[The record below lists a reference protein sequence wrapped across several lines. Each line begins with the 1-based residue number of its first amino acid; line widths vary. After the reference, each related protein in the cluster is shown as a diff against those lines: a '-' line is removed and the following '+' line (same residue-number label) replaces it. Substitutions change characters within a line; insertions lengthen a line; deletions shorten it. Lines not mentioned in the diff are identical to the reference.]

1 MFFSQCNNRF
11 VTGRLFFPIKS
22 TSRMID
28 AISFNNGTLHYLDQ
42 RFLPLQEQ
50 YVDTKDYLQA
60 IEAIK
65 TLAVRG
71 APLIGVAAAY
81 TIILGINSFKGSK
94 EEFPAYFKEMV
105 AEVEASRPTAVNLF
119 FAAAQMKKIFAEH
132 YEADTL
138 EVLMQKMREGARK
151 IHDDEINNCDLMA
164 RHGVDQIKI
173 DLAEVLKTRKL
184 NVLTHCNTGT
194 LACCGTGSALGVI
207 RLAWQEG
214 LIERVITAESRP
226 LLQGLRLTAWELQ
239 QDGIPFVSISDSSS
253 AFLMQRGM
261 IDFGIVGA
269 DRIAANGDSA
279 NKIGTCAHAISLYH
293 HKLPF
298 YIAAPVSTI
307 DITIPDGTHIP
318 IEERN
323 ADELRTIYG
332 TQVAMP
338 NTPVLNY
345 AFDVTPSYLIR
356 AIITDKKAVVGDY
369 VNGLAAL
376 M

>member
-1 MFFSQCNNRF
+1 
-11 VTGRLFFPIKS
+11 
-22 TSRMID
+22 MID
-28 AISFNNGTLHYLDQ
+28 AISFNDGTLRYLDQ
-42 RFLPLQEQ
+42 RYLPLKENH
-50 YVDTKDYLQA
+50 VATKDYREA

-81 TIILGINSFKGSK
+81 TILLGINSFKGSK
-94 EEFPAYFKEMV
+94 EEFPPFFKALV

-119 FAAAQMKKIFAEH
+119 FAAARMKTVYNENF
-132 YEADTL
+132 EADTIDAL
-138 EVLMQKMREGARK
+138 FAKMNAAACK
-151 IHDDEINNCDLMA
+151 IHTDEIANCDAMS
-164 RHGVDQIKI
+164 RHGVELIKA
-173 DLAEVLKTRKL
+173 DLASILKTRKL

-214 LIERVITAESRP
+214 LIERVITSESRP
-226 LLQGLRLTAWELQ
+226 LLQGLRLTAWELE

-269 DRIAANGDSA
+269 DRIAANGDTA
-279 NKIGTCAHAISLYH
+279 NKIGTCAHAISAWH
-293 HKLPF
+293 HNLPF

-307 DITIPDGTHIP
+307 DITIADGTQIT

-323 ADELRTIYG
+323 ADELRTIFG
-332 TQVAMP
+332 TQVASP
-338 NTPVLNY
+338 TTPVLNY
-345 AFDVTPSYLIR
+345 AFDVTPGKLLR
-356 AIITDKKAVVGDY
+356 GIITDKKAVVGDY
-369 VNGLAAL
+369 VTGLAAL
-376 M
+376 MVE

>member
-1 MFFSQCNNRF
+1 
-11 VTGRLFFPIKS
+11 
-22 TSRMID
+22 MID
-28 AISFNNGTLHYLDQ
+28 AISFNDNTLRYLDQ
-42 RFLPLQEQ
+42 RYLPLREE
-50 YVDTKDYLQA
+50 YVSTKSHQDA

-81 TIILGINSFKGSK
+81 TIILGINSFKGTK
-94 EEFPAYFKEMV
+94 EEFPAYFKTLI
-105 AEVEASRPTAVNLF
+105 ADVEASRPTAVNLF
-119 FAAAQMKKIFAEH
+119 FASARLKKVYDENFAADSLELLFAKMDEAAKKIH
-132 YEADTL
+132 S
-138 EVLMQKMREGARK
+138 
-151 IHDDEINNCDLMA
+151 DEILNCDLMS

-173 DLAEVLKTRKL
+173 DLADILKTRKL

-214 LIERVITAESRP
+214 LIERVITSESRP

-239 QDGIPFVSISDSSS
+239 HDGIPFVSISDSSS

-269 DRIAANGDSA
+269 DRIAANGDTA
-279 NKIGTCAHAISLYH
+279 NKIGTCAHAISAYH
-293 HKLPF
+293 HNLPF

-318 IEERN
+318 IEERS
-323 ADELRTIYG
+323 ADELRTIFG
-332 TQVAMP
+332 TQVATP
-338 NTPVLNY
+338 TTPVLNY
-345 AFDVTPSYLIR
+345 AFDVTPGKFLR
-356 AIITDKKAVVGDY
+356 GIITDQRAVVGNY
-369 VNGLAAL
+369 ERELKTL
-376 M
+376 F

>member
-1 MFFSQCNNRF
+1 
-11 VTGRLFFPIKS
+11 
-22 TSRMID
+22 MID
-28 AISFNNGTLHYLDQ
+28 AISFKDNTLHYLDQ
-42 RFLPLQEQ
+42 RYLPLKEN
-50 YVDTKDYLQA
+50 YVATKDYKEA

-81 TIILGINSFKGSK
+81 TIILGINNFKGSK
-94 EEFPAYFKEMV
+94 EEFPAFFKSLV

-119 FAAAQMKKIFAEH
+119 FAAARIKKVYAENF
-132 YEADTL
+132 EADTIETL
-138 EVLMQKMREGARK
+138 FAKMNAAARK
-151 IHDDEINNCDLMA
+151 IHDDEIANCDLMS

-173 DLAEVLKTRKL
+173 DLAHILKTRKL

-214 LIERVITAESRP
+214 LIERVITSESRP

-269 DRIAANGDSA
+269 DRIAANGDTA
-279 NKIGTCAHAISLYH
+279 NKIGTCAHAISAFH
-293 HKLPF
+293 HNLPF

-307 DITIPDGTHIP
+307 DITIPDGSYIP

-323 ADELRTIYG
+323 ADELRTIFG

-345 AFDVTPSYLIR
+345 AFDVTPGKFLR
-356 AIITDKKAVVGDY
+356 GIITDKKAVVGNY
-369 VNGLAAL
+369 ITELAAL
-376 M
+376 MEEEI

>member
-1 MFFSQCNNRF
+1 
-11 VTGRLFFPIKS
+11 
-22 TSRMID
+22 MID
-28 AISFNNGTLHYLDQ
+28 AISFKNNTLHYLDQ
-42 RFLPLQEQ
+42 RYLPLKEN
-50 YVDTKDYLQA
+50 YVATKEYREA

-81 TIILGINSFKGSK
+81 TIVLGINSFKGTK
-94 EEFPAYFKEMV
+94 EEFPPFFKALV

-119 FAAAQMKKIFAEH
+119 FAAARMKKVYNENF
-132 YEADTL
+132 EADSIETL
-138 EVLMQKMREGARK
+138 FAKMSAAASK
-151 IHDDEINNCDLMA
+151 IHTDEIANCDAMS
-164 RHGVDQIKI
+164 RHGVEQIKS
-173 DLAEVLKTRKL
+173 DLAHILKTRKL

-214 LIERVITAESRP
+214 LIERVITSESRP
-226 LLQGLRLTAWELQ
+226 LLQGLRLTAWELE

-269 DRIAANGDSA
+269 DRIAANGDTA
-279 NKIGTCAHAISLYH
+279 NKIGTCAHAISAWH
-293 HKLPF
+293 HNLPF

-307 DITIPDGTHIP
+307 DITIPDGTCIP

-323 ADELRTIYG
+323 ADELRTIFG
-332 TQVAMP
+332 TQVASP
-338 NTPVLNY
+338 TTPVLNY
-345 AFDVTPSYLIR
+345 AFDVTPGKLLR
-356 AIITDKKAVVGDY
+356 GIITDKKAVVGDY
-369 VNGLAAL
+369 VTGLAAL
-376 M
+376 MVE

>member
-1 MFFSQCNNRF
+1 
-11 VTGRLFFPIKS
+11 
-22 TSRMID
+22 MID
-28 AISFNNGTLHYLDQ
+28 AISFKDNTLHYLDQ
-42 RFLPLQEQ
+42 RYLPLKEN
-50 YVDTKDYLQA
+50 YVATKDYKEA

-81 TIILGINSFKGSK
+81 TIILGINNFKGSK
-94 EEFPAYFKEMV
+94 EEFPAFFKSLV

-119 FAAAQMKKIFAEH
+119 FAAARIKKVYAENF
-132 YEADTL
+132 EADTIETL
-138 EVLMQKMREGARK
+138 FAKMNAAARK
-151 IHDDEINNCDLMA
+151 IHDDEIANCDLMS

-173 DLAEVLKTRKL
+173 DLAHILKTRKL

-214 LIERVITAESRP
+214 LIERVITSESRP

-269 DRIAANGDSA
+269 DRIAANGDTA
-279 NKIGTCAHAISLYH
+279 NKIGTCAHAISAFH
-293 HKLPF
+293 HNLPF

-307 DITIPDGTHIP
+307 DITIPDGTYIP

-323 ADELRTIYG
+323 ADELRTIFG

-345 AFDVTPSYLIR
+345 AFDVTPGKFLR
-356 AIITDKKAVVGDY
+356 GIITDKKAVVGNY
-369 VNGLAAL
+369 ITELAAL
-376 M
+376 MEE

>member
-1 MFFSQCNNRF
+1 
-11 VTGRLFFPIKS
+11 
-22 TSRMID
+22 MID
-28 AISFNNGTLHYLDQ
+28 AISFKDNTLHYLDQ
-42 RFLPLQEQ
+42 RYLPLKEN
-50 YVDTKDYLQA
+50 YVATKDYREA

-81 TIILGINSFKGSK
+81 TIILGINSFKGTK
-94 EEFPAYFKEMV
+94 EEFPPFFKALV

-119 FAAAQMKKIFAEH
+119 FAAARMKKVYNENF
-132 YEADTL
+132 EADTL
-138 EVLMQKMREGARK
+138 EVLFAKMNAAAHK
-151 IHDDEINNCDLMA
+151 IHDDEITNCDSMS
-164 RHGVDQIKI
+164 RHGVEQIKI
-173 DLAEVLKTRKL
+173 DLAHILKTRKL

-214 LIERVITAESRP
+214 LIERVITSESRP

-269 DRIAANGDSA
+269 DRIAANGDTA
-279 NKIGTCAHAISLYH
+279 NKIGTCAHAISAFH
-293 HKLPF
+293 HNLPF

-307 DITIPDGTHIP
+307 DITIPDGSYIP

-323 ADELRTIYG
+323 ADELRTIFG

-345 AFDVTPSYLIR
+345 AFDVTPGKFLR
-356 AIITDKKAVVGDY
+356 GIITDKKAIVGNY
-369 VNGLAAL
+369 ITELAAL
-376 M
+376 MEE

>member
-1 MFFSQCNNRF
+1 
-11 VTGRLFFPIKS
+11 
-22 TSRMID
+22 MID
-28 AISFNNGTLHYLDQ
+28 AISFKENTLHYLDQ
-42 RFLPLQEQ
+42 RYLPLKEN
-50 YVDTKDYLQA
+50 YVATKDYKEA

-81 TIILGINSFKGSK
+81 TIILGINSFKGTK
-94 EEFPAYFKEMV
+94 EEFPTYFKNLV

-119 FAAAQMKKIFAEH
+119 FAAARLKKVYADN

-138 EVLMQKMREGARK
+138 EALFAKMNAAAIK
-151 IHDDEINNCDLMA
+151 INDDEIANCDLMS

-173 DLAEVLKTRKL
+173 DLAHILKTRKL

-269 DRIAANGDSA
+269 DRIAANGDTA
-279 NKIGTCAHAISLYH
+279 NKIGTCAHAISAYH

-307 DITIPDGTHIP
+307 DITIPDGSYIP

-323 ADELRTIYG
+323 ADELRTIFG
-332 TQVAMP
+332 TQVATP
-338 NTPVLNY
+338 TTPVLNY
-345 AFDVTPSYLIR
+345 AFDVTPAQFLR
-356 AIITDKKAVVGDY
+356 GIITDKKAVVGNY
-369 VNGLAAL
+369 VEGLAAL
-376 M
+376 MVE

>member
-1 MFFSQCNNRF
+1 
-11 VTGRLFFPIKS
+11 
-22 TSRMID
+22 MID
-28 AISFNNGTLHYLDQ
+28 AISFKDNTLHYLDQ
-42 RFLPLQEQ
+42 RYLPLREN
-50 YVDTKDYLQA
+50 YVATKDYKEA

-94 EEFPAYFKEMV
+94 EEFPAFFKALV

-119 FAAAQMKKIFAEH
+119 FAAARLKKVFADNF
-132 YEADTL
+132 EADTL
-138 EVLMQKMREGARK
+138 EALFSKMNSAAIK
-151 IHDDEINNCDLMA
+151 IHDDEIANCDAMS
-164 RHGVDQIKI
+164 RNGVEQIKI
-173 DLAEVLKTRKL
+173 DLADILKTRKL

-269 DRIAANGDSA
+269 DRIAANGDTA

-307 DITIPDGTHIP
+307 DITIPDGSYIP

-323 ADELRTIYG
+323 ADELRTIFG

-338 NTPVLNY
+338 DTPVLNY
-345 AFDVTPSYLIR
+345 AFDVTPAQFIR
-356 AIITDKKAVVGDY
+356 GIITDKKAVVGNY
-369 VNGLAAL
+369 VEGLAAL
-376 M
+376 MVE

>member
-1 MFFSQCNNRF
+1 
-11 VTGRLFFPIKS
+11 
-22 TSRMID
+22 MID
-28 AISFNNGTLHYLDQ
+28 AISFSNDTLHYLDQ
-42 RFLPLQEQ
+42 RYLLLREEYVSTKSHQE
-50 YVDTKDYLQA
+50 A

-94 EEFPAYFKEMV
+94 EEFPLFFKTLI
-105 AEVEASRPTAVNLF
+105 ADVEASRPTAVNLF
-119 FAAAQMKKIFAEH
+119 FASARLKQVYDDNFATDTIDVLFAKMNEAAKKIH
-132 YEADTL
+132 L
-138 EVLMQKMREGARK
+138 
-151 IHDDEINNCDLMA
+151 DEIANCDLMS

-173 DLAEVLKTRKL
+173 DLADILKKRKL

-214 LIERVITAESRP
+214 LIERVITSESRP

-239 QDGIPFVSISDSSS
+239 HDGIPFVSISDSSS

-269 DRIAANGDSA
+269 DRIAANGDTA
-279 NKIGTCAHAISLYH
+279 NKIGTCAHAISAYH
-293 HKLPF
+293 HNLPF

-323 ADELRTIYG
+323 ADELRTIFG

-338 NTPVLNY
+338 DTPVLNY
-345 AFDVTPSYLIR
+345 AFDVTPGKFLR
-356 AIITDKKAVVGDY
+356 GIITDKKAVVGNY
-369 VNGLAAL
+369 VEELKTLFGQ
-376 M
+376 

>member
-1 MFFSQCNNRF
+1 
-11 VTGRLFFPIKS
+11 
-22 TSRMID
+22 MID
-28 AISFNNGTLHYLDQ
+28 AISFKENTLHYLDQ
-42 RFLPLQEQ
+42 RYLPLKEN
-50 YVDTKDYLQA
+50 YVATKNYLEA

-81 TIILGINSFKGSK
+81 TIILGINSFKGCK
-94 EEFPAYFKEMV
+94 EEFPLFFKSLV

-119 FAAAQMKKIFAEH
+119 FAAARMKKVYTENF
-132 YEADTL
+132 EADTIETL
-138 EVLMQKMREGARK
+138 FAKMNAAARK
-151 IHDDEINNCDLMA
+151 IHDDEIANCDLMS

-173 DLAEVLKTRKL
+173 DLAHILKTRKL

-214 LIERVITAESRP
+214 LIERVITSESRP

-269 DRIAANGDSA
+269 DRIAANGDTA
-279 NKIGTCAHAISLYH
+279 NKIGTCAHAISAFH
-293 HKLPF
+293 HNLPF

-307 DITIPDGTHIP
+307 DITIPDGSYIP

-323 ADELRTIYG
+323 ADELRTIFG

-345 AFDVTPSYLIR
+345 AFDVTPGKFLR
-356 AIITDKKAVVGDY
+356 GIITDKKAVVGNY
-369 VNGLAAL
+369 ITELAAL
-376 M
+376 IEE